1 MPCGNVSG
9 YSIPQ
14 KGGDVN
20 AESDFSA
27 CLGMHKAD
35 WIDGGYC
42 GIYCSDDSDCN
53 DVNNRKEVCNMN
65 TNLQVVET
73 NNQRVLTTAQIAE
86 QYETDVNVIQ
96 RNFQRNK
103 ERYTEG
109 KHYYCLTGNV
119 LREFKATGQ
128 IDVSPNLNKF
138 YLWTEKGA
146 LLHAKSLN
154 TDKAWEA
161 YECLVDTY
169 FSVREQGQLPQRPDR
184 TKALEVKEMNARVRM
199 SNQFL
204 KLANAETTLSKDYKS
219 ILIAKAAEV
228 LAGEAILP
236 LPKSEQKMYTATEIG
251 KMLGVSAQKI
261 GRLSSQNGMK
271 TEEYGEFYK
280 DKSPYSCKEVDA
292 FRYNEK
298 AVERF
303 KELL

>member
-1 MPCGNVSG
+1 M
-9 YSIPQ
+9 
-14 KGGDVN
+14 
-20 AESDFSA
+20 
-27 CLGMHKAD
+27 
-35 WIDGGYC
+35 
-42 GIYCSDDSDCN
+42 
-53 DVNNRKEVCNMN
+53 NNS
-65 TNLQVVET
+65 LQVVET

-86 QYETDVNVIQ
+86 QYETDTRIISNNFN
-96 RNFQRNK
+96 RNEK
-103 ERYTEG
+103 RYVEG
-109 KHYYCLTGNV
+109 KHYYCLTGDV
-119 LREFKATGQ
+119 LREFKANHQ
-128 IDVSPNLNKF
+128 FDDLRPNTNKF

-146 LLHAKSLN
+146 LMLAKSLN

-184 TKALEVKEMNARVRM
+184 TKALQVKEMNARVRM

-204 KLANAETTLSKDYKS
+204 KLANAETTMSKDYKS

-261 GRLSSQNGMK
+261 GRISSQNGMK

>member
-1 MPCGNVSG
+1 M
-9 YSIPQ
+9 
-14 KGGDVN
+14 
-20 AESDFSA
+20 
-27 CLGMHKAD
+27 
-35 WIDGGYC
+35 
-42 GIYCSDDSDCN
+42 
-53 DVNNRKEVCNMN
+53 NNS
-65 TNLQVVET
+65 LQVVET

-86 QYETDVNVIQ
+86 QYGTDTRIISNNFN
-96 RNFQRNK
+96 RNEK
-103 ERYTEG
+103 RYVEG
-109 KHYYCLTGNV
+109 KHYYCLTGDV
-119 LREFKATGQ
+119 LREFKANHQ
-128 IDVSPNLNKF
+128 FDDLRPNTNKF

-146 LLHAKSLN
+146 LMLAKSLN

-204 KLANAETTLSKDYKS
+204 KLANIETTLSKDYKS

-228 LAGEAILP
+228 LAGEEILP

>member
-1 MPCGNVSG
+1 
-9 YSIPQ
+9 
-14 KGGDVN
+14 
-20 AESDFSA
+20 
-27 CLGMHKAD
+27 
-35 WIDGGYC
+35 
-42 GIYCSDDSDCN
+42 
-53 DVNNRKEVCNMN
+53 MN
-65 TNLQVVET
+65 KSLQVVET

-86 QYETDVNVIQ
+86 QYETDTRIISNNFN
-96 RNFQRNK
+96 RNEK
-103 ERYTEG
+103 RYVEG
-109 KHYYCLTGNV
+109 KHYYCLTGDV
-119 LREFKATGQ
+119 LREFKANHQ
-128 IDVSPNLNKF
+128 FDDLRPNTNKF

-146 LLHAKSLN
+146 LMLAKSLN

-169 FSVREQGQLPQRPDR
+169 FSVREQGQLSQRPDR
-184 TKALEVKEMNARVRM
+184 TKALQVNEMNARVRM
-199 SNQFL
+199 SNQLL
-204 KLANAETTLSKDYKS
+204 KLANIETTLSKDYKS

-228 LAGEAILP
+228 LAGEEILP

>member
-1 MPCGNVSG
+1 M
-9 YSIPQ
+9 
-14 KGGDVN
+14 
-20 AESDFSA
+20 
-27 CLGMHKAD
+27 
-35 WIDGGYC
+35 
-42 GIYCSDDSDCN
+42 
-53 DVNNRKEVCNMN
+53 NNS
-65 TNLQVVET
+65 LQVVET

-86 QYETDVNVIQ
+86 QYGTDTRIISNNFN
-96 RNFQRNK
+96 RNEK
-103 ERYTEG
+103 RYVEG
-109 KHYYCLTGNV
+109 KHYYCLTGDV
-119 LREFKATGQ
+119 LREFKANHQ
-128 IDVSPNLNKF
+128 FDDLRPNTNKF

-146 LLHAKSLN
+146 LMLAKSLN

-169 FSVREQGQLPQRPDR
+169 FSVREQEQLPQRPDR

-236 LPKSEQKMYTATEIG
+236 MPKSEQKMYTATEIG

>member
-1 MPCGNVSG
+1 
-9 YSIPQ
+9 
-14 KGGDVN
+14 
-20 AESDFSA
+20 
-27 CLGMHKAD
+27 
-35 WIDGGYC
+35 
-42 GIYCSDDSDCN
+42 
-53 DVNNRKEVCNMN
+53 MN
-65 TNLQVVET
+65 KNLQVVET

-86 QYETDVNVIQ
+86 QYGTDSKVISN
-96 RNFQRNK
+96 NFNRNK
-103 ERYTEG
+103 TRYIEG
-109 KHYYCLTGNV
+109 KHYYCLTGEVKRDFLN
-119 LREFKATGQ
+119 RHQIEDGSRAT
-128 IDVSPNLNKF
+128 NF

-169 FSVREQGQLPQRPDR
+169 FSVREQGQLSQRPDR

-236 LPKSEQKMYTATEIG
+236 MPKSEQKMYTATEIG

>member
-1 MPCGNVSG
+1 
-9 YSIPQ
+9 
-14 KGGDVN
+14 
-20 AESDFSA
+20 
-27 CLGMHKAD
+27 
-35 WIDGGYC
+35 
-42 GIYCSDDSDCN
+42 
-53 DVNNRKEVCNMN
+53 MN
-65 TNLQVVET
+65 TNLQVVEA
-73 NNQRVLTTAQIAE
+73 NHQRVLTTAQIAE
-86 QYETDVNVIQ
+86 QYGTDAKAISK
-96 RNFQRNK
+96 NFTRNK

-109 KHYYCLTGNV
+109 KHYYCLTGDAK
-119 LREFKATGQ
+119 REFLNRYQ
-128 IDVSPNLNKF
+128 IDDGLRATVF

-228 LAGEAILP
+228 LAGKAILP
-236 LPKSEQKMYTATEIG
+236 MPKSEQKMYTATEIG

>member
-1 MPCGNVSG
+1 
-9 YSIPQ
+9 
-14 KGGDVN
+14 
-20 AESDFSA
+20 
-27 CLGMHKAD
+27 
-35 WIDGGYC
+35 
-42 GIYCSDDSDCN
+42 
-53 DVNNRKEVCNMN
+53 MN
-65 TNLQVVET
+65 KSLQVVET

-86 QYETDVNVIQ
+86 QYETDTRIISNNFN
-96 RNFQRNK
+96 RNEK
-103 ERYTEG
+103 RYVEG
-109 KHYYCLTGNV
+109 KHYYCLTGDV
-119 LREFKATGQ
+119 LREFKANHQ
-128 IDVSPNLNKF
+128 FDDLRPNTNKF

-146 LLHAKSLN
+146 LMLAKSLN
-154 TDKAWEA
+154 TDKAWQA

-236 LPKSEQKMYTATEIG
+236 MPKSEQKMYTATEIG

>member
-1 MPCGNVSG
+1 
-9 YSIPQ
+9 
-14 KGGDVN
+14 
-20 AESDFSA
+20 
-27 CLGMHKAD
+27 
-35 WIDGGYC
+35 
-42 GIYCSDDSDCN
+42 
-53 DVNNRKEVCNMN
+53 MN
-65 TNLQVVET
+65 KSLQVVET

-86 QYETDVNVIQ
+86 QYETTERRISE
-96 RNFQRNK
+96 NFNRNK

-109 KHYYCLTGNV
+109 KHYYCLTGDI
-119 LREFKATGQ
+119 LREFKNEYANCGF
-128 IDVSPNLNKF
+128 VPGAKVNAF

-146 LLHAKSLN
+146 LMLAKSLN

-169 FSVREQGQLPQRPDR
+169 FSVREQGQLSQRPDR
-184 TKALEVKEMNARVRM
+184 TKALQVKEMNARVRM

-204 KLANAETTLSKDYKS
+204 KLANIETTLSKDYKS

-236 LPKSEQKMYTATEIG
+236 MPKSEQKMYTATEIG

>member
-1 MPCGNVSG
+1 
-9 YSIPQ
+9 
-14 KGGDVN
+14 
-20 AESDFSA
+20 
-27 CLGMHKAD
+27 
-35 WIDGGYC
+35 
-42 GIYCSDDSDCN
+42 
-53 DVNNRKEVCNMN
+53 MN
-65 TNLQVVET
+65 TNLQVVEA
-73 NNQRVLTTAQIAE
+73 NHQRVLTTAQIAE
-86 QYETDVNVIQ
+86 QYGTDAKAISK
-96 RNFQRNK
+96 NFTRNK

-109 KHYYCLTGNV
+109 KHYYCLTGDAK
-119 LREFKATGQ
+119 REFLNRYQ
-128 IDVSPNLNKF
+128 IDDGLRATVF

-154 TDKAWEA
+154 TDQAWQA

-184 TKALEVKEMNARVRM
+184 TKALQVKEMNARVRM

-236 LPKSEQKMYTATEIG
+236 MPKSEQKMYTATEIG

>member
-1 MPCGNVSG
+1 
-9 YSIPQ
+9 
-14 KGGDVN
+14 
-20 AESDFSA
+20 
-27 CLGMHKAD
+27 
-35 WIDGGYC
+35 
-42 GIYCSDDSDCN
+42 
-53 DVNNRKEVCNMN
+53 MN
-65 TNLQVVET
+65 PNLQVVET

-86 QYETDVNVIQ
+86 QYGTDSKVISN
-96 RNFQRNK
+96 NFNRNK
-103 ERYTEG
+103 TRYIEG
-109 KHYYCLTGNV
+109 KHYYCLTGEVKRDFLNRHQIEDG
-119 LREFKATGQ
+119 LRAT
-128 IDVSPNLNKF
+128 NF

-154 TDKAWEA
+154 TDQAWQA
-161 YECLVDTY
+161 YEVLVDTY
-169 FSVREQGQLPQRPDR
+169 FSVREQAGLPQRPDQA
-184 TKALEVKEMNARVRM
+184 KALEVKEMNARVRM

-204 KLANAETTLSKDYKS
+204 KLANAETSMSKDYKS

-228 LAGEAILP
+228 LAGEEILP

>member
-1 MPCGNVSG
+1 
-9 YSIPQ
+9 
-14 KGGDVN
+14 
-20 AESDFSA
+20 
-27 CLGMHKAD
+27 
-35 WIDGGYC
+35 
-42 GIYCSDDSDCN
+42 
-53 DVNNRKEVCNMN
+53 MN
-65 TNLQVVET
+65 KSLQVVET

-86 QYETDVNVIQ
+86 QYETTERRISE
-96 RNFQRNK
+96 NFNRNK

-109 KHYYCLTGNV
+109 KHYYCLTGDI
-119 LREFKATGQ
+119 LREFKNEYANCGF
-128 IDVSPNLNKF
+128 VPGAKVNAF

-146 LLHAKSLN
+146 LMLAKSLN

-169 FSVREQGQLPQRPDR
+169 FSVREQGQLSQRPDR
-184 TKALEVKEMNARVRM
+184 TKALDVKEMNARVRM

-236 LPKSEQKMYTATEIG
+236 MPKSEQKMYTATEIG

>member
-1 MPCGNVSG
+1 M
-9 YSIPQ
+9 
-14 KGGDVN
+14 
-20 AESDFSA
+20 
-27 CLGMHKAD
+27 
-35 WIDGGYC
+35 
-42 GIYCSDDSDCN
+42 
-53 DVNNRKEVCNMN
+53 NNS
-65 TNLQVVET
+65 LQVVET

-86 QYETDVNVIQ
+86 QYGTDTRIISNNFN
-96 RNFQRNK
+96 RNEK
-103 ERYTEG
+103 RYVEG
-109 KHYYCLTGNV
+109 KHYYCLTGDV
-119 LREFKATGQ
+119 LREFKANHQ
-128 IDVSPNLNKF
+128 FDDLRPNTNKF

-146 LLHAKSLN
+146 LMLAKSLN

-236 LPKSEQKMYTATEIG
+236 MPKSEQKMYTATEIG

>member
-1 MPCGNVSG
+1 
-9 YSIPQ
+9 
-14 KGGDVN
+14 
-20 AESDFSA
+20 
-27 CLGMHKAD
+27 
-35 WIDGGYC
+35 
-42 GIYCSDDSDCN
+42 
-53 DVNNRKEVCNMN
+53 MN
-65 TNLQVVET
+65 KSLQVVET

-86 QYETDVNVIQ
+86 QYETDTRIISNNFN
-96 RNFQRNK
+96 RNEK
-103 ERYTEG
+103 RYVEG
-109 KHYYCLTGNV
+109 KHYYCLTGDV
-119 LREFKATGQ
+119 LREFKANHQ
-128 IDVSPNLNKF
+128 FDDLRPNTNKF

-146 LLHAKSLN
+146 LMLAKSLN

-161 YECLVDTY
+161 YECLVETY
-169 FSVREQGQLPQRPDR
+169 FSVREQGQLSQRPDR
-184 TKALEVKEMNARVRM
+184 TKALQVKEMNARVRM

-204 KLANAETTLSKDYKS
+204 KLANIETTLSKDYKS

-228 LAGEAILP
+228 LAGEEILP

-298 AVERF
+298 AAERF

>member
-1 MPCGNVSG
+1 
-9 YSIPQ
+9 
-14 KGGDVN
+14 
-20 AESDFSA
+20 
-27 CLGMHKAD
+27 
-35 WIDGGYC
+35 
-42 GIYCSDDSDCN
+42 
-53 DVNNRKEVCNMN
+53 MN
-65 TNLQVVET
+65 KSLQVVET

-86 QYETDVNVIQ
+86 QYETTERRISE
-96 RNFQRNK
+96 NFNRNK

-109 KHYYCLTGNV
+109 KHYYCLTGDI
-119 LREFKATGQ
+119 LREFKNEYANCGF
-128 IDVSPNLNKF
+128 VPGAKVNAF

-146 LLHAKSLN
+146 LMLAKSLN

-204 KLANAETTLSKDYKS
+204 KLANAETTMSKDYKS

-228 LAGEAILP
+228 LAGEEILP

>member
-1 MPCGNVSG
+1 
-9 YSIPQ
+9 
-14 KGGDVN
+14 
-20 AESDFSA
+20 
-27 CLGMHKAD
+27 
-35 WIDGGYC
+35 
-42 GIYCSDDSDCN
+42 
-53 DVNNRKEVCNMN
+53 MN
-65 TNLQVVET
+65 KSLQVVET

-86 QYETDVNVIQ
+86 QYETDTRIISNNFN
-96 RNFQRNK
+96 RNEK
-103 ERYTEG
+103 RYVEG
-109 KHYYCLTGNV
+109 KHYYCLTGDV
-119 LREFKATGQ
+119 LREFKANHQ
-128 IDVSPNLNKF
+128 FDDLRPNTNKF

-146 LLHAKSLN
+146 LMLAKSLN

-169 FSVREQGQLPQRPDR
+169 FSVREQGQLSQRPDR
-184 TKALEVKEMNARVRM
+184 TKALQVKEMNARVRM

>member
-1 MPCGNVSG
+1 
-9 YSIPQ
+9 
-14 KGGDVN
+14 
-20 AESDFSA
+20 
-27 CLGMHKAD
+27 
-35 WIDGGYC
+35 
-42 GIYCSDDSDCN
+42 
-53 DVNNRKEVCNMN
+53 MN
-65 TNLQVVET
+65 KSLQVVET

-86 QYETDVNVIQ
+86 QYGTDTRIISNNFN
-96 RNFQRNK
+96 RNEK
-103 ERYTEG
+103 RYVEG
-109 KHYYCLTGNV
+109 KHYYCLTGDV
-119 LREFKATGQ
+119 LREFKANHQ
-128 IDVSPNLNKF
+128 FDDLRPNTNKF

-146 LLHAKSLN
+146 LMLAKSLN

-236 LPKSEQKMYTATEIG
+236 MPKSEQKMYTATEIG

>member
-1 MPCGNVSG
+1 
-9 YSIPQ
+9 
-14 KGGDVN
+14 
-20 AESDFSA
+20 
-27 CLGMHKAD
+27 
-35 WIDGGYC
+35 
-42 GIYCSDDSDCN
+42 
-53 DVNNRKEVCNMN
+53 MN
-65 TNLQVVET
+65 KSLQVVET

-86 QYETDVNVIQ
+86 QYETTERRISE
-96 RNFQRNK
+96 NFNRNK

-109 KHYYCLTGNV
+109 KHYYCLTGDI
-119 LREFKATGQ
+119 LREFKNEYANCGF
-128 IDVSPNLNKF
+128 VPGAKVNAF

-146 LLHAKSLN
+146 LMLAKSLN

-169 FSVREQGQLPQRPDR
+169 FSVREQGQLSQRPDR
-184 TKALEVKEMNARVRM
+184 TKALQVKEMNAHVRM

-204 KLANAETTLSKDYKS
+204 KLANIETTLSKDYKS

-228 LAGEAILP
+228 LAGEEILP

>member
-1 MPCGNVSG
+1 
-9 YSIPQ
+9 
-14 KGGDVN
+14 
-20 AESDFSA
+20 
-27 CLGMHKAD
+27 
-35 WIDGGYC
+35 
-42 GIYCSDDSDCN
+42 
-53 DVNNRKEVCNMN
+53 MN
-65 TNLQVVET
+65 KSLQVVET

-86 QYETDVNVIQ
+86 QYETDTRIISNNFN
-96 RNFQRNK
+96 RNEK
-103 ERYTEG
+103 RYVEG
-109 KHYYCLTGNV
+109 KHYYCLTGDV
-119 LREFKATGQ
+119 LREFKANHQ
-128 IDVSPNLNKF
+128 FDDLRPNTNKF

-146 LLHAKSLN
+146 LMLAKSLN

-169 FSVREQGQLPQRPDR
+169 FSVREQGQLPQHPDR

-228 LAGEAILP
+228 LAGEEILP

>member
-1 MPCGNVSG
+1 
-9 YSIPQ
+9 
-14 KGGDVN
+14 
-20 AESDFSA
+20 
-27 CLGMHKAD
+27 
-35 WIDGGYC
+35 
-42 GIYCSDDSDCN
+42 
-53 DVNNRKEVCNMN
+53 MN
-65 TNLQVVET
+65 KSLQVVET

-86 QYETDVNVIQ
+86 QYETDTRIISNNFN
-96 RNFQRNK
+96 RNEK
-103 ERYTEG
+103 RYVEG
-109 KHYYCLTGNV
+109 KHYYCLTGDV
-119 LREFKATGQ
+119 LREFKANHQ
-128 IDVSPNLNKF
+128 FDDLRPNTNKF

-146 LLHAKSLN
+146 LMLAKSLN